1 MQPIGADKICRW
13 CFGGNVKFP
22 TAQIRQRARS
32 LRSRFTTRRAD
43 QEQFLFLGSFRRMT
57 QGGETVPASPIHPA
71 NPLTIHGATVPL
83 VSLVV

>member
-13 CFGGNVKFP
+13 RFSGNVKFP
-22 TAQIRQRARS
+22 TAQKRQRARS
-32 LRSRFTTRRAD
+32 LRSWFTTRCAD
-43 QEQFLFLGSFRRMT
+43 QELFPFLGSFRRMT
-57 QGGETVPASPIHPA
+57 QGGETVPPSSIHPA